1 VTKRIIFKNIIL
13 GFLSWLIPFAVS
25 FLLYKPGGELVVPY
39 ATFKST
45 IMVVGTISGCYL
57 LVRYFNFVD
66 IDFIKNGVI
75 VGLSWF
81 AINIV
86 FDTLILIPMMKSNFT
101 DYFMSIGVGYFAIP
115 SISIAMG
122 YLLEKKINS
131 PQYGK

>member
-1 VTKRIIFKNIIL
+1 MTKKIIFKNIIL

-25 FLLYKPGGELVVPY
+25 FLFYKPGGELVVPY

-45 IMVVGTISGCYL
+45 IMVVGTISGGYL

-81 AINIV
+81 AINIL

-115 SISIAMG
+115 SISILMG
-122 YLLEKKINS
+122 YLLERKINS
-131 PQYGK
+131 TQYGK